1 MAAKLIRPLF
11 LSALLTLGGCKD
23 KAPPKSID
31 VTLGGEAFTL
41 ELALTPEQIQQGLM
55 HREALGDHEGMI
67 FVFPD
72 VAGRYFW
79 MKNCLIPLDV
89 IFADG
94 AGRVV
99 SVRRMEVPKDNDNP
113 PSYSSRW
120 PAQFAIEVSAG
131 RAEELSIAV
140 GDRLELP
147 LEELKKLV
155 E

>member
-23 KAPPKSID
+23 KTPPQTID

-41 ELALTPEQIQQGLM
+41 ELALTPEQIQRGLM
-55 HREALGDHEGMI
+55 QRSSLGDHEGMI

-94 AGRVV
+94 EGRVV
-99 SVRRMEVPKDNDNP
+99 SVRQMQVPENNDNP

-120 PAQFAIEVSAG
+120 PAQFAIEIGAG
-131 RAEELSIAV
+131 RAEQLAIKA

-147 LEELKKLV
+147 LKELKNLV
-155 E
+155 Q